1 MEPVL
6 SSRILKQPTLVRL
19 MVIIALVILPAVA
32 WVDLQQAYYF
42 AATVELAAA
51 AALLG
56 MIFLIHPLGVERS
69 MRVTLVVMFILAVLG
84 SIEKLDSTPNFAWF
98 TVMPFL
104 YISVGGLRL
113 GGILTVSH
121 FIIIASCYLSFARPV
136 IETLAVGAWMQV
148 GLAYVTASGLAV
160 SYEYTQRQLRNRLHS
175 LADHDPLTGLLNRR
189 GMAKRLE
196 EMKSFLNRNRVPI
209 TLALID
215 IDHFKQ
221 VNDAYGHDVGDT
233 VLKEL
238 SGELTRVF
246 RSSDYI
252 ARWGGEEFLVAMT
265 NSDLAASTAVLERL
279 RSEIADSCAFSVP
292 SITLS
297 MGAAQ
302 WHTDMDLET
311 ALKQADTALYGAKGG
326 GRNALVPATE
336 AIVRSPIWPGAHP
349 RTAN

>member
-1 MEPVL
+1 V
-6 SSRILKQPTLVRL
+6 
-19 MVIIALVILPAVA
+19 
-32 WVDLQQAYYF
+32 
-42 AATVELAAA
+42 
-51 AALLG
+51 
-56 MIFLIHPLGVERS
+56 
-69 MRVTLVVMFILAVLG
+69 
-84 SIEKLDSTPNFAWF
+84 
-98 TVMPFL
+98 
-104 YISVGGLRL
+104 
-113 GGILTVSH
+113 
-121 FIIIASCYLSFARPV
+121 
-136 IETLAVGAWMQV
+136 QV

-196 EMKSFLNRNRVPI
+196 EMKSFLSRNRVPV

-221 VNDAYGHDVGDT
+221 VNDVYGHDVGDT

-238 SGELTRVF
+238 SGELNRVF

-265 NSDLAASTAVLERL
+265 NSDLTASTAVLERL
-279 RSEIADSCAFSVP
+279 RSEIANSCAFSVP

-311 ALKQADTALYGAKGG
+311 ALKQADTALYDAKGG

-336 AIVRSPIWPGAHP
+336 ASARSPMWPGAHP